1 MKHFVIACVVLALVC
16 STAWAGV
23 VIEMEVKSPGSSDEA
38 GTDKIYAQ
46 GQMARMDPHSTVGSG
61 NMSVVFRD
69 DTLWV
74 VDHDKKTCQKIDK
87 EGMEQL
93 SAELGGAMK
102 QMEAE
107 LAKLPP
113 EQRAMMEKMMKG
125 KMPAGMGQ
133 EAPPRRIEA
142 GAAEQV
148 GEYSCTVQTLFA
160 GDEKVW
166 EVCAADETAAG
177 AVAEAMEAFR
187 AMSRFT
193 EELRD
198 ILQQGPLSEMMET
211 PFQDVNEL
219 GGFPVRS
226 RTFANGQVASE
237 TTLRSVTRQDL
248 GEDVFSIPKGY
259 KVKDLADE
267 MKRGR

>member
-1 MKHFVIACVVLALVC
+1 MKRPVMAGVVLALVC
-16 STAWAGV
+16 SGTWAGV
-23 VIEMEVKSPGSSDEA
+23 VIEMEVKVPGSPDEA
-38 GTDKIYAQ
+38 GTDTVYAQ
-46 GQMARMDPHSTVGSG
+46 GEMARVDPHSGAGSE
-61 NMSVVFRD
+61 NTSVIFRD

-74 VDHDKKTCQKIDK
+74 VDHDKKVCEKIDK
-87 EGMEQL
+87 EGMEKL
-93 SAELGGAMK
+93 SVELGGAMK

-133 EAPPRRIEA
+133 EAPARRIEA

-148 GEYSCTVQTLFA
+148 GEYSCTVKTLFA

-166 EVCAADETAAG
+166 EVCAAEESAAG
-177 AVAEAMEAFR
+177 AAAEAMGAFR

-193 EELRD
+193 EELRE
-198 ILQQGPLSEMMET
+198 ILQQGPFAEMMEM
-211 PFQDVNEL
+211 PYQDVNEL

-226 RTFANGQVASE
+226 RTFTNGQVVSE
-237 TTLRSVTRQDL
+237 TTLTSVTREDL
-248 GEDVFSIPKGY
+248 GVDVFSIPKGY
-259 KVKDLADE
+259 KVKNLADE

>member
-1 MKHFVIACVVLALVC
+1 MKRFVAAFVVFAMVC
-16 STAWAGV
+16 TAAWAGV
-23 VIEMEVKSPGSSDEA
+23 VIEMEVKVPGSSDEA
-38 GTDKIYAQ
+38 STDKIYAQ
-46 GQMARMDPHSTVGSG
+46 GEMARMDPHSGVGTG
-61 NMSVVFRD
+61 NMSVIFRD
-69 DTLWV
+69 ETLWI
-74 VDHDKKTCQKIDK
+74 VDHDKKTCQMMDK
-87 EGMEQL
+87 AGIGQ
-93 SAELGGAMK
+93 LGGALA

-113 EQRAMMEKMMKG
+113 EQRAMMEQMMKG

-133 EAPPRRIEA
+133 PAPLRRIEA

-148 GEYSCTVQTLFA
+148 GEFPCTVQTLYS

-166 EVCAADETAAG
+166 EVCAAEESAAG
-177 AVAEAMEAFR
+177 AVAEAMGAFR

-193 EELRD
+193 EELRN
-198 ILQQGPLSEMMET
+198 ILQQGPLGKMMET
-211 PFQDVNEL
+211 PFLDANDL

-237 TTLRSVTRQDL
+237 TTLRSATRQDL
-248 GEDVFSIPKGY
+248 GDDVFAIPEGY
-259 KVKDLADE
+259 RVTNLADE

>member
-1 MKHFVIACVVLALVC
+1 MKHFVLSCVVLALVC
-16 STAWAGV
+16 SAAGAGV
-23 VIEMEVKSPGSSDEA
+23 VIEMEVKDPGSSDEV
-38 GTDKIYAQ
+38 GTDTIYAQ
-46 GQMARMDPHSTVGSG
+46 GEMARVDPHSAVGG
-61 NMSVVFRD
+61 ENISVVFRD
-69 DTLWV
+69 ETLWI
-74 VDHDKKTCQKIDK
+74 VDHDKRTCQKIDK
-87 EGMEQL
+87 KGMEQL

-125 KMPAGMGQ
+125 KNPAGMGK

-148 GEYSCTVQTLFA
+148 GEYSCTVKTLFS

-166 EVCAADETAAG
+166 EVCAAEESAAG
-177 AVAEAMEAFR
+177 AAAEAMGAFR

-198 ILQQGPLSEMMET
+198 ILQQGPLSEMMEM

-226 RTFANGQVASE
+226 RTFANGQVVSE

-248 GEDVFSIPKGY
+248 GDDVFSIPKGY
-259 KVKDLADE
+259 KVKNLADE